1 MSFSRSIS
9 IREESRAFK
18 KELVAAFSLLHR
30 LRNREIHLTSLPEG
44 AVLIRSASSGDD
56 ALYDVDRFSRRG
68 FDPRRTQLGISPQTT
83 TPNPADQPVN
93 FSANT
98 PARILLVDGSFTLS
112 ESHLLP
118 LQSIPAIVE
127 TLGSCADMYLH
138 KGHGYALVILFLH
151 CNPSETAE
159 AAHFVRHRW
168 NAARILLLESESAVI
183 DDWLYDERVDPHSHP
198 ATLCEAAIRLMAK
211 GKWAN
216 RT

>member
-9 IREESRAFK
+9 IRGESRPFK
-18 KELVAAFSLLHR
+18 KELVGAFSLLHR
-30 LRNREIHLTSLPEG
+30 LRNREIHMTSSRKG

-56 ALYDVDRFSRRG
+56 AVYDVDRFSRRG
-68 FDPRRTQLGISPQTT
+68 FHPRRTHLGLSPQTT
-83 TPNPADQPVN
+83 TPNRADQPPT

-98 PARILLVDGSFTLS
+98 PARILLVDGSFILS

-138 KGHGYALVILFLH
+138 KGHGYALVILFLN
-151 CNPSETAE
+151 CKPIETAE

-168 NAARILLLESESAVI
+168 STARILLLESEPAMI
-183 DDWLYDERVDPHSHP
+183 DDWLYDERVEPHSHP
-198 ATLCEAAIRLMAK
+198 AKLCEAAIRLIFK
-211 GKWAN
+211 V
-216 RT
+216 R